1 MANTSKIP
9 IHRNPLVRS
18 IFFQVGLLG
27 LVSLVL
33 YLLYQNTV
41 TNLEQRGIRTGFDF
55 LHDIAPFNIGFSPF
69 LEFELGKSTYW
80 QVYLIGIQNT
90 ILVSVLGIIAATI
103 LGFIIGVMRLS
114 PNWLISRFALVY
126 IETMRNIPLLL
137 QIIFWNFAIFLAFLP
152 VVRQSISL
160 LPGVYLNKRGLYLP
174 KPIVQDYTGFYIV
187 LGVALVAI
195 VGAFMLRRWA
205 RKRHDET
212 GKMFPAISTGIL
224 AVAGISVIAF
234 YAAGSPLV
242 FEIPEQGRFNFS
254 GGIELPLPLFALWF
268 ALTVYTAAFIAENV
282 RGGIQSV
289 SHGQTEAAQALG
301 LSRPH
306 MMQKVIIPQSMRVI
320 IPPTISQYLNLTKNS
335 SLATA
340 VAYEETVAIFAGISL
355 NQTGQAVT
363 IIVMTMAV
371 YITLSLLTSIIL
383 NLYNRSV
390 QLVER

>member
-1 MANTSKIP
+1 MAKITKIP
-9 IHRNPLVRS
+9 IHRNPLIRS
-18 IFFQVGLLG
+18 IVFQISLLG
-27 LVSLVL
+27 LVYLVGYFL
-33 YLLYQNTV
+33 YHNTV
-41 TNLEQRGIRTGFDF
+41 TNLEQRGIKTGFDF
-55 LHDIAPFNIGFSPF
+55 LNDVAPFNIGFSPF

-90 ILVSVLGIIAATI
+90 ILVSILGIIGATI
-103 LGFIIGVMRLS
+103 LGFVIGIMRLS
-114 PNWLISRFALVY
+114 PNWLISRFAVVY

-137 QIIFWNFAIFLAFLP
+137 QIVFWNFAIFLAFLP
-152 VVRQSISL
+152 VVKQSISL
-160 LPGVYLNKRGLYLP
+160 FPGIYLNKRGLYLP
-174 KPIVQDYTGFYIV
+174 KPVIENYTGFYIV
-187 LGVALVAI
+187 LAIALVAI
-195 VGAFMLRRWA
+195 IGAVILRRWA

-212 GKMFPAISTGIL
+212 GKMFPARTVGFLAVIGIST
-224 AVAGISVIAF
+224 IALF
-234 YAAGSPLV
+234 AAGNPLI
-242 FEIPEQGRFNFS
+242 FELPEQGRFNFS

-363 IIVMTMAV
+363 IIIMTMAV
-371 YITLSLLTSIIL
+371 YITLSLFTSLIL

>member
-1 MANTSKIP
+1 MAKTTRIP
-9 IHRNPLVRS
+9 LHRNPLVRA
-18 IFFQVGLLG
+18 ILFQVGLLG
-27 LVSLVL
+27 LAGAAF
-33 YLLYQNTV
+33 YFLYQNTV
-41 TNLEQRGIRTGFDF
+41 YNLEQRGIKTGFDF
-55 LHDIAPFNIGFSPF
+55 LNDVAPFNIGFSPF
-69 LEFELGKSTYW
+69 LEFKLGASTYW
-80 QVYLIGIQNT
+80 QVFLIGIQNT

-114 PNWLISRFALVY
+114 PNWLISRFALIY

-137 QIIFWNFAIFLAFLP
+137 QILFWNFAIFLAFLP
-152 VVRQSISL
+152 AVRESISII
-160 LPGVYLNKRGLYLP
+160 PGVFLNNRGLYLP
-174 KPIVQDYTGFYIV
+174 KPVIEDSNGFYVV
-187 LGVALVAI
+187 LGIALIAI
-195 VGAFMLRRWA
+195 IGAVMLRQWA
-205 RKRHDET
+205 KKRHDET
-212 GKMFPAISTGIL
+212 GKMFPARFVGFFAVIFVAIL
-224 AVAGISVIAF
+224 AFFATGGPIE
-234 YAAGSPLV
+234 
-242 FEIPEQGRFNFS
+242 FELPKLGRFNFS
-254 GGIELPLPLFALWF
+254 GGIELPLPLFSLWF

-301 LSRPH
+301 LSRQH

-363 IIVMTMAV
+363 IILMTMAV
-371 YITLSLLTSIIL
+371 YITLSLITSIVL